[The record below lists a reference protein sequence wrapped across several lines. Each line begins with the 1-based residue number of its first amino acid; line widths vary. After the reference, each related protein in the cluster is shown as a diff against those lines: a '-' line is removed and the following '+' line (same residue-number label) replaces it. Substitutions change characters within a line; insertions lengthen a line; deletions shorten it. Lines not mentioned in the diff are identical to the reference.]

1 MVLSIVWIIFYPFI
15 LHRILYMMEFFFL
28 RKLNMVSHGQA
39 AAGQP
44 AMSRTT
50 KLVAASA
57 MYECTTK
64 LEAMLVDVHVNTPGS
79 HAHVHRGNQARERP
93 GQAGDQQYTL
103 IKPRGKRVNVMAKYM
118 YS

>member
-1 MVLSIVWIIFYPFI
+1 
-15 LHRILYMMEFFFL
+15 
-28 RKLNMVSHGQA
+28 MVSHGQA

-64 LEAMLVDVHVNTPGS
+64 LEAMLVDVHVFF
-79 HAHVHRGNQARERP
+79 
-93 GQAGDQQYTL
+93 
-103 IKPRGKRVNVMAKYM
+103 KRVHVLVRQQT
-118 YS
+118 SSTR